1 MNRVTVTLLNDA
13 WGSIHEDLNIIRYVV
28 PHRCSQNSS
37 TENDIVDFSVNAT
50 SVEYEE
56 CSIVVTTNGSD
67 GDVVKT
73 TYPCLYGNE
82 YSMPRKISIVSEWD
96 LVCDQ
101 EGYSELSQTVL
112 NIGQMFGAVVC
123 TTLADKFGRK
133 PLYISCLIGLTVCGF
148 GIAFSPSI
156 LVFIAIR
163 FCIGTL
169 QQPLPNILID
179 EGIQAI
185 QKAMEDTNILGDG
198 ETTDV
203 LSIAN
208 FVLRTEQ
215 NFIHSE
221 HKTGCELSSYTM
233 FVELFPTYHRAL
245 AVMISGLVWV
255 TSLASLS
262 GLAYLMRDFD
272 WRNAQLIY
280 GSVSIYVVVLYW
292 TLDESVRWLLANG
305 RLDEARRLISKAAKV
320 NKYNPRK
327 ALGVLNSLIADQS
340 VAISCST
347 ESLKELREKFP
358 DTETKTPLTL
368 PEKENL
374 SVENNRPQCG
384 HKCGHLATK
393 DDTSAGETRSSAV
406 CSECLSDQ
414 IDGLEVNS
422 HQKPLLTPEK
432 LEVVTDPENM
442 SLSSAVRETTAIA
455 SQHVY
460 QKSINYTVLDLFR
473 SMIVLRV
480 TLIICYI
487 WCVNSLTYYGLFLT
501 SSSLVGDRFLNFFL
515 IAIVETPS
523 AVTIQFLYHKTGRKQ
538 VSIIFHVLA
547 GVFLITSVAI
557 LGNAGNSEIGKIMSN
572 VFNLLGKFAISAS
585 FRALFVYGPE
595 VFPTNLRAAGMGI
608 SSAFARIG
616 GMVAPY
622 LRILSRRFIWGPA
635 ALFGFMCLLA
645 AFLVMF
651 LPETKGRELPTTIEE
666 MEKSIVET
674 AGLCKIRNKK
684 DLRQEQE

>member
-1 MNRVTVTLLNDA
+1 
-13 WGSIHEDLNIIRYVV
+13 
-28 PHRCSQNSS
+28 
-37 TENDIVDFSVNAT
+37 
-50 SVEYEE
+50 
-56 CSIVVTTNGSD
+56 
-67 GDVVKT
+67 
-73 TYPCLYGNE
+73 
-82 YSMPRKISIVSEWD
+82 
-96 LVCDQ
+96 
-101 EGYSELSQTVL
+101 
-112 NIGQMFGAVVC
+112 MFGAVVC

-133 PLYISCLIGLTVCGF
+133 PLYISCLFGLTVCGF

-156 LVFIAIR
+156 LMFIAIR

-169 QQPLPNILID
+169 QQ
-179 EGIQAI
+179 
-185 QKAMEDTNILGDG
+185 
-198 ETTDV
+198 
-203 LSIAN
+203 
-208 FVLRTEQ
+208 
-215 NFIHSE
+215 
-221 HKTGCELSSYTM
+221 GCGLSSYTM
-233 FVELFPTYHRAL
+233 FVELLPTYHRAL
-245 AVMISGLVWV
+245 AGMVGALVWV
-255 TSLASLS
+255 TSLMGLS

-272 WRNAQLIY
+272 WRNAQFIY
-280 GSVSIYVVVLYW
+280 ASVSVYVVVLYW

-320 NKYNPRK
+320 NKYDPRK

-340 VAISCST
+340 VAVPRSAG
-347 ESLKELREKFP
+347 SLKELREKFP
-358 DTETKTPLTL
+358 DTETKTPLIL
-368 PEKENL
+368 PEKEKL
-374 SVENNRPQCG
+374 SVESNLPQCG

-393 DDTSAGETRSSAV
+393 DDTSAGVTRSPAV

-442 SLSSAVRETTAIA
+442 SLSSAERETTA

-487 WCVNSLTYYGLFLT
+487 WCVDSLTYYGLFLT

-515 IAIVETPS
+515 SAIVEAPA
-523 AVTIQFLYHKTGRKQ
+523 AVVVQLLYYKTGRKQ

-585 FRALFVYGPE
+585 FGALYVYGPE
-595 VFPTNLRAAGMGI
+595 VFPTNLRTAGMGI
-608 SSAFARIG
+608 SSAFSRIG

-622 LRILSRRFIWGPA
+622 SRILSRRFIWGPG

-674 AGLCKIRNKK
+674 AGLCKTRNKK
-684 DLRQEQE
+684 NLRQEQE